1 MMVEFS
7 VGEFVDS
14 INQTFDIAYPVI
26 AVVGEVTNFKI
37 SKGSWVYFDLKDDE
51 ASIRCFTTVY
61 KLSFPVEDGMVIKA
75 VGKPKLHNQYGLSF
89 TIQLIEPVGEGT
101 IKKATELLE
110 KQLTKEGLFD
120 LARKRAIP
128 YPPKTIGLIT
138 SSESAAYAD
147 FTKIINERWNGL
159 DISLYNVLVQ
169 GEKAPDDIC
178 GAIKYFNE
186 LANPPEVIV
195 ITRGGGS
202 AEDLWAFSTE
212 KVTRAVA
219 ASRVPTIVA
228 IGHEVDISLAEKAA
242 DRRASTPSNAA
253 EIIVPDKKQVLVNLA
268 QINLQLSSLIGNL
281 FTYYS
286 KELDQIK
293 EMLDK
298 IIILKINTTY
308 EAIQTQ
314 SVLLDAL
321 SPKKILEKGY
331 SIIKINNVL
340 VRNAKQLK
348 NGNELNLQFFNS
360 SAGFTIDKLNIKEEK

>member
-61 KLSFPVEDGMVIKA
+61 KLSFPIEDGMVIKA

-219 ASRVPTIVA
+219 ASRIPTIVA

-253 EIIVPDKKQVLVNLA
+253 EIIVPDKKQVLVNIA

-331 SIIKINNVL
+331 SIIKINDVL

>member
-1 MMVEFS
+1 MIEFS

-14 INQTFDIAYPVI
+14 INQTFDIAYPI
-26 AVVGEVTNFKI
+26 IGVVGEVTNFKI

-120 LARKRAIP
+120 ISRKRNIP
-128 YPPKTIGLIT
+128 YPPQSVGLIT

-147 FTKIINERWNGL
+147 FIKIINERWTGIEI
-159 DISLYNVLVQ
+159 DLYNVLVQ

-178 GAIKYFNE
+178 SAIKYFNE
-186 LANPPEVIV
+186 IANPPEVLV

-219 ASRVPTIVA
+219 GSRIPTIVA
-228 IGHEVDISLAEKAA
+228 IGHEIDQSLAEKAS
-242 DRRASTPSNAA
+242 DRRASNPSNAA
-253 EIIVPDKKQVLVNLA
+253 EIIVPDKKQVL
-268 QINLQLSSLIGNL
+268 INLSQSSKQLTSTIKYL
-281 FTYYS
+281 FENYK
-286 KELDQIK
+286 KELNQMK
-293 EMLDK
+293 EILDK
-298 IIILKINTTY
+298 IIILKISSVY
-308 EAIQTQ
+308 EKVQAQ
-314 SVLLDAL
+314 SILLDAL

-340 VRNAKQLK
+340 VTQAQQLK
-348 NGNELNLQFFNS
+348 NASKLELEFANS
-360 SAGFTIDKLNIKEEK
+360 KANVTIDNIIMEETI

>member
-61 KLSFPVEDGMVIKA
+61 KLSFPIEDGMVIKA

-169 GEKAPDDIC
+169 GEKAPEDIC

-253 EIIVPDKKQVLVNLA
+253 EIIVPDKKQVLTNLA
-268 QINLQLSSLIGNL
+268 QINLQLSSLMGNL

-286 KELDQIK
+286 KELDKIK

-331 SIIKINNVL
+331 SIIKIDNVL

>member
-61 KLSFPVEDGMVIKA
+61 KLSFPIEDGMVIKA

-219 ASRVPTIVA
+219 ASRIPTIVA

-253 EIIVPDKKQVLVNLA
+253 EIIVPDKKQVLVNIA

>member
-61 KLSFPVEDGMVIKA
+61 KLSFPIEDGMVIKA

-138 SSESAAYAD
+138 SSESAAYTD

-219 ASRVPTIVA
+219 ASRIPTIVA

-253 EIIVPDKKQVLVNLA
+253 EIIVPDKKQVLVNIA
-268 QINLQLSSLIGNL
+268 QINLQLSSLMSNL

>member
-61 KLSFPVEDGMVIKA
+61 KLSFPIEDGMVIKA

-219 ASRVPTIVA
+219 ASRIPTIVA

-242 DRRASTPSNAA
+242 DRMASTPSNAA
-253 EIIVPDKKQVLVNLA
+253 EIIVPDKKQVLVNIA

>member
-61 KLSFPVEDGMVIKA
+61 KLSFPIEDGMVIKA

>member
-348 NGNELNLQFFNS
+348 NGNELNLQFFN
-360 SAGFTIDKLNIKEEK
+360 

>member
-61 KLSFPVEDGMVIKA
+61 KLSFPIEDGMVIKA

-202 AEDLWAFSTE
+202 AEDLWSFSTE

-219 ASRVPTIVA
+219 ASRIPTIVA

-253 EIIVPDKKQVLVNLA
+253 EIIVPDKKQVLVNIA

-331 SIIKINNVL
+331 SIIKINDVL